1 MKAYILIDIRVGA
14 VAEAVGHLR
23 RIEQVVEAHMTFGP
37 FDAIA
42 VVEAADINHLGR
54 ILANDIQPV
63 PGVTET
69 LTCMMVE
76 L

>member
-23 RIEQVVEAHMTFGP
+23 RIEHVVEAHMTFGP

-42 VVEAADINHLGR
+42 VVDAEDINHLGR
-54 ILANDIQPV
+54 ILANEIQPV

-69 LTCMMVE
+69 LTCMTVD

>member
-23 RIEQVVEAHMTFGP
+23 RIEHVVEAHMTFGP

-42 VVEAADINHLGR
+42 VVEAEDTNHLGR

-63 PGVTET
+63 PGITET
-69 LTCMMVE
+69 LTCMTVD